1 MAEQSSNIIFFN
13 RDAQL
18 NDTGNME
25 NIVSEDNSCNE
36 HCLKCFLYPN
46 RNFSIE
52 SSVKFEA
59 GFLYTNK
66 GTFKLSY
73 SAGRALCLLHR
84 NIDEFV
90 SKEHIMEYVWGSLPR
105 VQNNVNVVVSELRT
119 ALMGTSLCIL
129 NQRKVGYMLTRMDF

>member
-13 RDAQL
+13 RDDQL

-25 NIVSEDNSCNE
+25 NIMSEDISCNK
-36 HCLKCFLYPN
+36 HCLKCSLYPN
-46 RNFSIE
+46 RKFSIN
-52 SSVKFEA
+52 SSVKFES

-90 SKEHIMEYVWGSLPR
+90 SKEHIMKYVWGSHPR
-105 VQNNVNVVVSELRT
+105 VENNVNVVVSELRT
-119 ALMGTSLCIL
+119 ALMSTSLHIL
-129 NQRKVGYMLTRMDF
+129 NQRKVGYMLTRVDF